1 MYALS
6 LPLLAI
12 AFERIHAVVSG
23 LLVRVV
29 IFVLV
34 ILQPGARQAV
44 DTRLVWALFAW
55 SNVGLRWGARFLD
68 RFDHAA
74 ELLVESC

>member
-44 DTRLVWALFAW
+44 DTRLVWAL
-55 SNVGLRWGARFLD
+55 LPGAM
-68 RFDHAA
+68 
-74 ELLVESC
+74 